1 VGRTGLGLCACRFI
15 GRTLI
20 KWIAFLIDTSLA
32 FLVTIPLRRLALTKR
47 PARSQSPVRLKA
59 PGR

>member
-1 VGRTGLGLCACRFI
+1 LGLCACRFI
-15 GRTLI
+15 GGTLI